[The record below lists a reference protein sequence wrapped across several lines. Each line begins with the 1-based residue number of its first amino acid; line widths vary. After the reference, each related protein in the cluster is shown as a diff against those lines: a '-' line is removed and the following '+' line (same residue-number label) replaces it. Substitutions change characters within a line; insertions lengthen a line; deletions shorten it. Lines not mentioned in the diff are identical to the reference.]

1 MQCKNRV
8 HYVPFNF
15 SVKYFSIVEQTT
27 GKTLDAT
34 HVGDVIFYS
43 YHGNENQQWSW
54 DDLNKTT
61 LVNKKYNNSLVFN
74 SQGV

>member
-1 MQCKNRV
+1 MA
-8 HYVPFNF
+8 
-15 SVKYFSIVEQTT
+15 
-27 GKTLDAT
+27 LDAT
-34 HVGDVIFYS
+34 HVGDVIFHS

-54 DDLNKTT
+54 VDLNKTT